1 MQFTST
7 RNSNLKVS
15 FSQAVRDCIPD
26 DGGVFVPSS
35 IEDMRRWIYYIDE
48 TTSFASIAGSLTSA
62 LMHEEF
68 SPIICETI
76 ATAAFP
82 VEPVVKQLDGS
93 LFMTEMYHGFTGCH
107 RDYGVSYLVSYLE
120 TTLQLKGGK
129 AVFLDFTHGGLGAL
143 LSKILKDKKNIKA
156 VLVYQKGTVR
166 GLDEESLVW
175 NGGNIYPVEM
185 EGSEA
190 EIKAAISEVF
200 ADREFVQANGLTVA
214 NTTNVCRLLG
224 QIFFF
229 PYSFAQ
235 VKKKFNGEFYYA
247 MGAGNYGS
255 LMAGLYSWRFAL
267 PVNGFYV
274 PSTTALARSANGSPV
289 VLDSLVD
296 LKVRGET
303 NPAVPANL
311 ERLESFF
318 GKNEMMMRNFIYPCD
333 VSEEQRD
340 AAAKELY
347 MKYGIFADKETASA
361 YAVVKENCSEVFDED
376 GAFILTAYNHP
387 SLSSDYCR
395 HVIGEAPEMPDEIK
409 ASFVPVQLGRPVI
422 ASVEELKKIA
432 GSLFNAANPS

>member
-143 LSKILKDKKNIKA
+143 LSKILKGKKNIKA

-200 ADREFVQANGLTVA
+200 ADREFVQTNGLTVA

-303 NPAVPANL
+303 NPAIPANL

-409 ASFVPVQLGRPVI
+409 ASFVPVELKRPVVSN
-422 ASVEELKKIA
+422 ASEIRKIIE
-432 GSLFNAANPS
+432 SLWK

>member
-82 VEPVVKQLDGS
+82 VEPVVKQLGGS

-143 LSKILKDKKNIKA
+143 LSKILKGKKNIKA

-200 ADREFVQANGLTVA
+200 ADREFVQTNGLTVA

-274 PSTTALARSANGSPV
+274 PSTTALARSANGSPI

-303 NPAVPANL
+303 NPAIPANL

-361 YAVVKENCSEVFDED
+361 YAVVKENCSDVFDED

-409 ASFVPVQLGRPVI
+409 ASFVPVQLRRPVI

>member
-1 MQFTST
+1 MLFTST
-7 RNSNLKVS
+7 RNNELSVT

-48 TTSFASIAGSLTSA
+48 TTPFSSIAGSLTSA

-93 LFMTEMYHGFTGCH
+93 LFMTEMYHGFLGCH
-107 RDYGVSYLVSYLE
+107 RDYGVSYLCNYLE
-120 TTLQLKGGK
+120 YTLQLKGGK
-129 AVFLDFTHGGLGAL
+129 AVFVDFTHGGLGAL
-143 LSKILKDKKNIKA
+143 MSKILKGKKNIKS
-156 VLVYQKGTVR
+156 VLVYKKGTVR
-166 GLDEESLVW
+166 GLDEESLAW

-185 EGSEA
+185 EGTEA
-190 EIKAAISEVF
+190 EIKAAISKVF
-200 ADREFVQANGLTVA
+200 ADRDFVQQHGLTVA

-235 VKKKFNGEFYYA
+235 VKNKFNGEFYYA

-255 LMAGLYSWRFAL
+255 LIAGLYSWRFAL

-274 PSTTALARSANGSPV
+274 PSTSALARSPSGAPV

-296 LKVRGET
+296 MKARGET
-303 NPAVPANL
+303 NPAIPANL

-318 GKNEMMMRNFIYPCD
+318 GKNEMMMRNFIFPVD
-333 VSEEQRD
+333 ISDEQRD
-340 AAAKELY
+340 AAAKELFI
-347 MKYGIFADKETASA
+347 KYGVFADKDTASA
-361 YAVVKENCSEVFDED
+361 YAAAKENISEVYDED

-395 HVIGEAPEMPDEIK
+395 HVIGEAPEMPEEIK
-409 ASFVPVQLGRPVI
+409 ESLNPFDLKRPAI
-422 ASVEELKKIA
+422 SSAEELKKIA
-432 GSLFNAANPS
+432 GSMWN

>member
-82 VEPVVKQLDGS
+82 VEPVVKQLGGS

-143 LSKILKDKKNIKA
+143 LSKILKGKKNIKA

-200 ADREFVQANGLTVA
+200 ADREFVQTNGLTVA

-303 NPAVPANL
+303 NPAIPANL

-409 ASFVPVQLGRPVI
+409 ASFVPVQLRRPVI

-432 GSLFNAANPS
+432 GNLFNAANPS

>member
-7 RNSNLKVS
+7 RNSNLTVS

-48 TTSFASIAGSLTSA
+48 TTSFSSIAGSLTSA

-82 VEPVVKQLDGS
+82 TEPVVRQLDGS

-129 AVFLDFTHGGLGAL
+129 AVFVDFTHGGLGAL
-143 LSKILKDKKNIKA
+143 MSKILKGKKNIKA
-156 VLVYQKGTVR
+156 VLVYKKGTVR
-166 GLDEESLVW
+166 GLDPESLAW

-235 VKKKFNGEFYYA
+235 VKNKFNGELYYA

-255 LMAGLYSWRFAL
+255 LIAGLYSWRFAL

-274 PSTTALARSANGSPV
+274 PSTPALARSANGNPV

-296 LKVRGET
+296 LKERGET

-318 GKNEMMMRNFIYPCD
+318 GKNEMMMRNFIFPCD
-333 VSEEQRD
+333 VSDAQRD

-347 MKYGIFADKETASA
+347 MKYGVFADKDTASA
-361 YAVVKENCSEVFDED
+361 YAVVKENCSEVYDED

-395 HVIGEAPEMPDEIK
+395 HVIGEAPEMPEEIK
-409 ASFVPVQLGRPVI
+409 AGYVPFELNRPTI
-422 ASVEELKKIA
+422 SSAADLKKIVD
-432 GSLFNAANPS
+432 GIWK

>member
-7 RNSNLKVS
+7 RNNNLTVS

-48 TTSFASIAGSLTSA
+48 TTPFTSIAGSLTSA
-62 LMHEEF
+62 LMHDEF

-82 VEPVVKQLDGS
+82 VSPVVRQLDGS

-107 RDYGVSYLVSYLE
+107 RDYGVSYLCSYLE

-129 AVFLDFTHGGLGAL
+129 AVFVDFTHGGLGAL
-143 LSKILKDKKNIKA
+143 MSKILKGKKNIKA
-156 VLVYQKGTVR
+156 VLVYKKGTVR
-166 GLDEESLVW
+166 GLDEESLAW

-190 EIKAAISEVF
+190 EIKAAISKVF
-200 ADREFVQANGLTVA
+200 ADRSFVQQHGLTVA

-235 VKKKFNGEFYYA
+235 VKNKFNGEFYYA

-255 LMAGLYSWRFAL
+255 LIAGLYSWRFAL

-274 PSTTALARSANGSPV
+274 PSTAALARSANGAPV

-296 LKVRGET
+296 LKARGET
-303 NPAVPANL
+303 NPAIPANL

-333 VSEEQRD
+333 VSEAQRD

-347 MKYGIFADKETASA
+347 MKYGIFADKDTASA
-361 YAVVKENCSEVFDED
+361 YAVVKENCSEVYDED

-395 HVIGEAPEMPDEIK
+395 HVIGEAPEMPETIK
-409 ASFVPVQLGRPVI
+409 EAQKPVQLGRPVLTNADEI
-422 ASVEELKKIA
+422 KKIVE
-432 GSLFNAANPS
+432 GLWK

>member
-7 RNSNLKVS
+7 RNNNLTVS

-48 TTSFASIAGSLTSA
+48 TTPFASIAGSLTSA

-82 VEPVVKQLDGS
+82 VEPVVRQLDGS

-129 AVFLDFTHGGLGAL
+129 AVFVDFTHGGLGAL
-143 LSKILKDKKNIKA
+143 MSRILKGKKNIKA
-156 VLVYQKGTVR
+156 VLVYKKGTVR
-166 GLDEESLVW
+166 GLDEESLAW

-185 EGSEA
+185 EGSET

-224 QIFFF
+224 QIFFY

-235 VKKKFNGEFYYA
+235 VKNKFNGELYYA

-255 LMAGLYSWRFAL
+255 LIAGLYSWRFAL

-274 PSTTALARSANGSPV
+274 PSTPALARSANGAPV

-296 LKVRGET
+296 MKARGEA
-303 NPAVPANL
+303 NPAIPANL

-318 GKNEMMMRNFIYPCD
+318 GKNAMMMRNFIYPCD
-333 VSEEQRD
+333 VSEAQRD

-347 MKYGIFADKETASA
+347 MKYGIFADKDTASA
-361 YAVVKENCSEVFDED
+361 YAVVKENCSEVYDED

-395 HVIGEAPEMPDEIK
+395 HVIGEAPEMPKEIKETFVPVELKRPVIK
-409 ASFVPVQLGRPVI
+409 ASADIRKI
-422 ASVEELKKIA
+422 VEGLWK
-432 GSLFNAANPS
+432 

>member
-7 RNSNLKVS
+7 RNSNLTVS
-15 FSQAVRDCIPD
+15 FSQAVQDCIPD

-48 TTSFASIAGSLTSA
+48 TTSFSSIAGSLTSA

-82 VEPVVKQLDGS
+82 TEPVVRQLDGS

-129 AVFLDFTHGGLGAL
+129 AVFVDFTHGGLGAL
-143 LSKILKDKKNIKA
+143 MSKILKGKKNIKA
-156 VLVYQKGTVR
+156 VLVYKKGTVR
-166 GLDEESLVW
+166 GLDEDSLAW

-185 EGSEA
+185 EGTEA

-235 VKKKFNGEFYYA
+235 IKNKFNGELYYA

-255 LMAGLYSWRFAL
+255 LIAGLYSWRFAL

-274 PSTTALARSANGSPV
+274 PSTPALARSANGYPV

-296 LKVRGET
+296 LKARGEA

-318 GKNEMMMRNFIYPCD
+318 GKNAMMMRNFIFPCD
-333 VSEEQRD
+333 VSETQRD

-361 YAVVKENCSEVFDED
+361 YAVVKENCSEVYDED

-395 HVIGEAPEMPDEIK
+395 HVIGEAPEMPEEIK
-409 ASFVPVQLGRPVI
+409 ASFEPFELKRPI
-422 ASVEELKKIA
+422 ITNAAELKKIA
-432 GSLFNAANPS
+432 GSLWN

>member
-82 VEPVVKQLDGS
+82 VEPVVKQLGGS

-107 RDYGVSYLVSYLE
+107 RDYGVSYLLSYLE

-143 LSKILKDKKNIKA
+143 LSKILKGKKNIKA

-200 ADREFVQANGLTVA
+200 ADREFVQTNGLTVA

-361 YAVVKENCSEVFDED
+361 YAVVKDNCSEVFDED

-409 ASFVPVQLGRPVI
+409 ASFVPVQLRRPVI

>member
-143 LSKILKDKKNIKA
+143 LSKILKGKKNIKA

-200 ADREFVQANGLTVA
+200 ADREFVQTNGLTVA

-409 ASFVPVQLGRPVI
+409 ASFVPVQLRRPVI

>member
-82 VEPVVKQLDGS
+82 VEPVVKQLNGS

-143 LSKILKDKKNIKA
+143 LSKILKGKKNIKA

-166 GLDEESLVW
+166 GLDEESLIW

-200 ADREFVQANGLTVA
+200 ADREFVQTNGLTVA

-333 VSEEQRD
+333 VSEAQRD

-361 YAVVKENCSEVFDED
+361 YAVVKENCSEVFDEN

-409 ASFVPVQLGRPVI
+409 ASFVPVELKRPVVSN
-422 ASVEELKKIA
+422 ASEIRKIIE
-432 GSLFNAANPS
+432 GLWK

>member
-82 VEPVVKQLDGS
+82 VEPVVKQLGGS

-143 LSKILKDKKNIKA
+143 LSKILKGKKNIKA

-200 ADREFVQANGLTVA
+200 ADREFVQTNGLTVA

-303 NPAVPANL
+303 NPAIPANL

>member
-82 VEPVVKQLDGS
+82 VEPVVKQLGGS

-129 AVFLDFTHGGLGAL
+129 AVFLDLTHGGLGAL
-143 LSKILKDKKNIKA
+143 LSKILKGKKNIKA

-303 NPAVPANL
+303 NPAIPANL

-361 YAVVKENCSEVFDED
+361 YAVVKENCSDVFDED

-409 ASFVPVQLGRPVI
+409 ASFVPVQLRRPVI

>member
-82 VEPVVKQLDGS
+82 VEPVVKQLGGS

-120 TTLQLKGGK
+120 TTLQFKGGK

-143 LSKILKDKKNIKA
+143 LSKILNGKKNIKA

-200 ADREFVQANGLTVA
+200 ADREFVQTNGLTVA

-303 NPAVPANL
+303 NPAIPANL

-409 ASFVPVQLGRPVI
+409 ASFVPVQLRRPVI

>member
-7 RNSNLKVS
+7 RNNNLTVS

-48 TTSFASIAGSLTSA
+48 TTPFASIAGSLTSA

-82 VEPVVKQLDGS
+82 VEPVVRQLDGS

-129 AVFLDFTHGGLGAL
+129 AVFVDFTHGGLGAL
-143 LSKILKDKKNIKA
+143 MSRILKGKKNIKA
-156 VLVYQKGTVR
+156 VLVYKKGTVR
-166 GLDEESLVW
+166 GLDEESLAW

-185 EGSEA
+185 EGSET

-224 QIFFF
+224 QIFFY

-235 VKKKFNGEFYYA
+235 VKNKFNGELYYA

-255 LMAGLYSWRFAL
+255 LIAGLYSWRFAL

-274 PSTTALARSANGSPV
+274 PSTPALARSANGAPV

-296 LKVRGET
+296 MKARGEA
-303 NPAVPANL
+303 NPAIPANL

-333 VSEEQRD
+333 VSEAQRD

-347 MKYGIFADKETASA
+347 MKYGIFADKDTASA
-361 YAVVKENCSEVFDED
+361 YAVVKENCSEVYDED

-395 HVIGEAPEMPDEIK
+395 HVIGEAPEMPEEIKETFVPVELKRPVIK
-409 ASFVPVQLGRPVI
+409 ASADIRKI
-422 ASVEELKKIA
+422 VEGLWK
-432 GSLFNAANPS
+432 

>member
-120 TTLQLKGGK
+120 TTLQFKGEK

-143 LSKILKDKKNIKA
+143 LSKILKGKKNIKA

-166 GLDEESLVW
+166 GLDEESLAW
-175 NGGNIYPVEM
+175 NDGNIYPVEM

-409 ASFVPVQLGRPVI
+409 ASFVPVELKRPVVSN
-422 ASVEELKKIA
+422 ASEIRKIIE
-432 GSLFNAANPS
+432 GLWK

>member
-7 RNSNLKVS
+7 RNSNLTVS

-48 TTSFASIAGSLTSA
+48 TTSFSSIAGSLTSA

-82 VEPVVKQLDGS
+82 TEPVVRQLDGS

-129 AVFLDFTHGGLGAL
+129 AVFVDFTHGGLGAL
-143 LSKILKDKKNIKA
+143 MSKILKGKKNIKA
-156 VLVYQKGTVR
+156 VLVYKKGTVR
-166 GLDEESLVW
+166 GLDPESLAW

-235 VKKKFNGEFYYA
+235 VKNKFNGELYYA

-255 LMAGLYSWRFAL
+255 LIAGLYSWRFAL

-274 PSTTALARSANGSPV
+274 PSTPALARSANGNPV

-296 LKVRGET
+296 LKARGEA

-318 GKNEMMMRNFIYPCD
+318 GKNEMMMRNFIFPCD
-333 VSEEQRD
+333 VSDAQRD

-347 MKYGIFADKETASA
+347 MKYGVFADKDTASA
-361 YAVVKENCSEVFDED
+361 YAVVKENCSEVYDED

-395 HVIGEAPEMPDEIK
+395 HVIGEAPEMPEEIK
-409 ASFVPVQLGRPVI
+409 AGYVPFELNRPTI
-422 ASVEELKKIA
+422 SSAADLKKIVD
-432 GSLFNAANPS
+432 GIWK

>member
-7 RNSNLKVS
+7 RNNNLTVS

-48 TTSFASIAGSLTSA
+48 TTPFASIAGSLTSA

-82 VEPVVKQLDGS
+82 VEPVVRQLDGS

-129 AVFLDFTHGGLGAL
+129 AVFVDFTHGGLGAL
-143 LSKILKDKKNIKA
+143 MSRILKGKKNIKA
-156 VLVYQKGTVR
+156 VLVYKKGTVR
-166 GLDEESLVW
+166 GLDEESLAW

-224 QIFFF
+224 QIFFY

-235 VKKKFNGEFYYA
+235 VKNKFNGELYYA

-255 LMAGLYSWRFAL
+255 LIAGLYSWRFAL

-274 PSTTALARSANGSPV
+274 PSTPALARSANGAPV

-296 LKVRGET
+296 MKARGEA
-303 NPAVPANL
+303 NPAIPANL

-318 GKNEMMMRNFIYPCD
+318 GKNAMMMRNFIYPCD
-333 VSEEQRD
+333 VSEAQRD

-347 MKYGIFADKETASA
+347 MKYGIFADKDTASA

-387 SLSSDYCR
+387 SISSDYCR
-395 HVIGEAPEMPDEIK
+395 HVIGEAPEMPEEIKETFVSVELKRPVIK
-409 ASFVPVQLGRPVI
+409 ASADIRKI
-422 ASVEELKKIA
+422 VEGLWK
-432 GSLFNAANPS
+432 

>member
-1 MQFTST
+1 MKFTST

-120 TTLQLKGGK
+120 TTLQFKGGK

-143 LSKILKDKKNIKA
+143 LSKILKGKKNIKA

-166 GLDEESLVW
+166 GLDEESLAW
-175 NGGNIYPVEM
+175 NDGNIYPVEM

-200 ADREFVQANGLTVA
+200 ADREFVQTNGLTVA

-409 ASFVPVQLGRPVI
+409 ASFVPVELKRPVVSN
-422 ASVEELKKIA
+422 ASEIRKIIE
-432 GSLFNAANPS
+432 GLWK

>member
-1 MQFTST
+1 MHFTST
-7 RNSNLKVS
+7 RNNDLSVT

-35 IEDMRRWIYYIDE
+35 IEDMSRWIYYIDE
-48 TTSFASIAGSLTSA
+48 TTSFSSIAGSLTSA

-82 VEPVVKQLDGS
+82 TEPVVRQLDGS
-93 LFMTEMYHGFTGCH
+93 LFLTEMYHGFKGCH

-129 AVFLDFTHGGLGAL
+129 AVFVDFTHGGLGAL
-143 LSKILKDKKNIKA
+143 MSQILKGKKNIKA
-156 VLVYQKGTVR
+156 VLVYKKGTVR
-166 GLDEESLVW
+166 GLDEDSLVW

-185 EGSEA
+185 EGTEA

-200 ADREFVQANGLTVA
+200 ADRSFVEANGLTVA

-224 QIFFF
+224 QIFFY

-235 VKKKFNGEFYYA
+235 VKNKFNGELYYA

-255 LMAGLYSWRFAL
+255 LIAGLYSWRFAL

-274 PSTTALARSANGSPV
+274 PSTPSLARSADGSPV

-296 LKVRGET
+296 LKARGES
-303 NPAVPANL
+303 NPAIPANL

-318 GKNEMMMRNFIYPCD
+318 GKNEMMMRHFIFPCD

-347 MKYGIFADKETASA
+347 IKYGVFADKETASA
-361 YAVVKENCSEVFDED
+361 YAVVKENSSEVYDED
-376 GAFILTAYNHP
+376 GACILCAYNHP

-395 HVIGEAPEMPDEIK
+395 HVIGEAPEMPEEIK
-409 ASFVPVQLGRPVI
+409 AAFEPF
-422 ASVEELKKIA
+422 ELKRPAISSAAELKTIA
-432 GSLFNAANPS
+432 QNIWK

>member
-7 RNSNLKVS
+7 RNNSLKVS

-48 TTSFASIAGSLTSA
+48 NTPFASIAGSLTSA

-82 VEPVVKQLDGS
+82 TEPVVRQLDGS

-143 LSKILKDKKNIKA
+143 LSKILKGKKNIKA
-156 VLVYQKGTVR
+156 VLVYKKGTVR
-166 GLDEESLVW
+166 GLAEESLVW

-190 EIKAAISEVF
+190 EIKAVISEVF

-235 VKKKFNGEFYYA
+235 IKNKFNGEFYYA

-255 LMAGLYSWRFAL
+255 LIAGLYSWRFAL

-274 PSTTALARSANGSPV
+274 PSTAALARSANGAPV

-296 LKVRGET
+296 LKARGET
-303 NPAVPANL
+303 NPVIPANL

-333 VSEEQRD
+333 VSEAQRD

-361 YAVVKENCSEVFDED
+361 YAVIKENCSEVYDED

-387 SLSSDYCR
+387 ALSSDYCR
-395 HVIGEAPEMPDEIK
+395 HVIGETPEMPDEIK
-409 ASFVPVQLGRPVI
+409 ASFVPVELKRPVI
-422 ASVEELKKIA
+422 NGASELRKIVEGLWQ
-432 GSLFNAANPS
+432 

>member
-143 LSKILKDKKNIKA
+143 LSKILKGKKNIKA

-200 ADREFVQANGLTVA
+200 ADREFVQTNGLTVA

>member
-1 MQFTST
+1 MKFTST

-120 TTLQLKGGK
+120 TTLQFKGGK

-143 LSKILKDKKNIKA
+143 LSKILKGKKNIKA

-166 GLDEESLVW
+166 GLDEESLAW
-175 NGGNIYPVEM
+175 NDGNIYPVEM

-200 ADREFVQANGLTVA
+200 ADREFVQTNGLTVA

-303 NPAVPANL
+303 NPAIPANL

-409 ASFVPVQLGRPVI
+409 ASFVPVQLRRPVI

>member
-82 VEPVVKQLDGS
+82 VEPVVKQLGGS

-143 LSKILKDKKNIKA
+143 LSKILNGKKNIKA

-200 ADREFVQANGLTVA
+200 ADREFVQTNGLTVA

-361 YAVVKENCSEVFDED
+361 YAVVKENCSDVFDED

-409 ASFVPVQLGRPVI
+409 ASFVPVQLRRPVI

>member
-143 LSKILKDKKNIKA
+143 LSKILKGKKNIKA

-166 GLDEESLVW
+166 GLDEESLAW
-175 NGGNIYPVEM
+175 NDGNIYPVEM

-200 ADREFVQANGLTVA
+200 ADREFVQTNGLTVA

-409 ASFVPVQLGRPVI
+409 ASFVPVELKRPVVSN
-422 ASVEELKKIA
+422 ASEIRKIIE
-432 GSLFNAANPS
+432 GLWK

>member
-7 RNSNLKVS
+7 RNSNLTVS

-48 TTSFASIAGSLTSA
+48 TTPFASIAGSLTSA

-129 AVFLDFTHGGLGAL
+129 AVFVDFTHGGLGAL
-143 LSKILKDKKNIKA
+143 LSKILKGKKNIKA
-156 VLVYQKGTVR
+156 VLVYKKGTVR

-190 EIKAAISEVF
+190 EIKAAISKVF
-200 ADREFVQANGLTVA
+200 GDRSFVQQHGLTVA

-235 VKKKFNGEFYYA
+235 VKNKFNGEFYYA

-274 PSTTALARSANGSPV
+274 PSTSSLARSPSGAPV

-296 LKVRGET
+296 LKSRGEA
-303 NPAVPANL
+303 NPAIPANL

-318 GKNEMMMRNFIYPCD
+318 GKNEMMMRNFIFPVD
-333 VSEEQRD
+333 ISDEQRD

-347 MKYGIFADKETASA
+347 MKFGVFADKDTASA
-361 YAVVKENCSEVFDED
+361 YAAAKENCSEVFDED

-395 HVIGEAPEMPDEIK
+395 HVIGEAPEMPENIK
-409 ASFVPVQLGRPVI
+409 EAQKPVQLGRPVI
-422 ASVEELKKIA
+422 SSADDLKKIVEN
-432 GSLFNAANPS
+432 L

>member
-143 LSKILKDKKNIKA
+143 LSKILKGKKNIKA

-200 ADREFVQANGLTVA
+200 ADREFVQTNGLTVA

-296 LKVRGET
+296 LKIRGET

>member
-120 TTLQLKGGK
+120 TTLQFKGGK

-143 LSKILKDKKNIKA
+143 LSKILKGKKNIKA

-166 GLDEESLVW
+166 GLDEESLAW
-175 NGGNIYPVEM
+175 NDGNIYPVEM

-409 ASFVPVQLGRPVI
+409 ASFVPVELKRPVVSN
-422 ASVEELKKIA
+422 ASEIRKIIE
-432 GSLFNAANPS
+432 GLWK

>member
-82 VEPVVKQLDGS
+82 VEPVVKQLGGS

-200 ADREFVQANGLTVA
+200 ADREFVQTNGLTVA

-409 ASFVPVQLGRPVI
+409 ASFVPVQLRRPVI

-432 GSLFNAANPS
+432 GRLFNAANPS

>member
-1 MQFTST
+1 MLFTST
-7 RNSNLKVS
+7 RNSDLTVS

-35 IEDMRRWIYYIDE
+35 IEYMRRWIYYIDE
-48 TTSFASIAGSLTSA
+48 TTPFSSIAGSLTSA

-82 VEPVVKQLDGS
+82 VEPVVKQLDSS
-93 LFMTEMYHGFTGCH
+93 LFMLEMYHGFMGCH

-129 AVFLDFTHGGLGAL
+129 AVFVDFTHGGLGAL
-143 LSKILKDKKNIKA
+143 MSRILKGKKNIKA
-156 VLVYQKGTVR
+156 ILVYKKGTVR

-185 EGSEA
+185 EGTEA

-200 ADREFVQANGLTVA
+200 ADRDFVQANGLTVA

-235 VKKKFNGEFYYA
+235 IKNKFNGEFYYA

-274 PSTTALARSANGSPV
+274 PSTAALARSASGAPV
-289 VLDSLVD
+289 VLDSMID
-296 LKVRGET
+296 MKNRGEA

-318 GKNEMMMRNFIYPCD
+318 GKNELMMRHFIYPTD
-333 VSEEQRD
+333 VNEAQRD
-340 AAAKELY
+340 AAAKELF
-347 MKYGIFADKETASA
+347 MKYGIFADKDTATA
-361 YAVVKENCSEVFDED
+361 YAVIKENCREVYDED
-376 GAFILTAYNHP
+376 GAFILCAYNHP
-387 SLSSDYCR
+387 ALSSDYCR
-395 HVIGEAPEMPDEIK
+395 HVIGEAPAMPDEIK
-409 ASFVPVQLGRPVI
+409 AGYEPF
-422 ASVEELKKIA
+422 ELKRPTISSATELKNIA
-432 GSLFNAANPS
+432 EGLWK